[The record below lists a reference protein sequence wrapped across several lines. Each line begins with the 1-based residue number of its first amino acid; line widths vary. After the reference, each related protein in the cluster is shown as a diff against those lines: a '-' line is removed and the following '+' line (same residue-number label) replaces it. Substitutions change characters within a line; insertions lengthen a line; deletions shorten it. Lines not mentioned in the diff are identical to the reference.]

1 VTPLASFESGKN
13 DAALKTMKE
22 NHPTMRNRIEI
33 VPYDL
38 SQALPT
44 AQAMLEVFSAP
55 PFNEALTLNDTLALL
70 KSDQARLGFNGV
82 LIRLADTVVGF
93 SWWYDITGHDLY
105 DRWWS
110 RFTPRENIP
119 MPDGRGAFLTEFGV
133 LPTLQHRGLGQRLL
147 KASLDQIEPD
157 HDWIALDTSKF
168 AHAGLALLKSQA
180 FEELELT
187 GIQSPLRICLMKTI
201 WRS

>member
-1 VTPLASFESGKN
+1 MTPLARFETGKN
-13 DAALKTMKE
+13 DAMIKTTKE
-22 NHPTMRNRIEI
+22 NHLTMRNRIEI
-33 VPYDL
+33 VPYDNSL
-38 SQALPT
+38 ALPT

-55 PFNEALTLNDTLALL
+55 PFNEALTLNDTLSLL
-70 KSDQARLGFNGV
+70 ESDQARGGFSGV
-82 LIRLADTVVGF
+82 LVRLADEVVGF
-93 SWWYDITGHDLY
+93 SWWYDITGRELY

-119 MPDGRGAFLTEFGV
+119 TLDGRGAYMMEFGV

-147 KASLDQIEPD
+147 KASLEQIEPK
-157 HDWIALDTSKF
+157 HDWIALDTSRF

-180 FEELELT
+180 FEELDLT
-187 GIQSPLRICLMKTI
+187 GVQSPQRVCLMKRI